1 MKTWFRLHDDADNPH
16 WGKEQPR
23 DRMTLFWYRYLGK
36 EPWYTWRSW
45 MLMELMMNPFWWV
58 MGVIVCCVAVV
69 LNGN

>member
-1 MKTWFRLHDDADNPH
+1 MKTWFRLHDDADNPN

-45 MLMELMMNPFWWV
+45 MLMELMNPFWWIMAV
-58 MGVIVCCVAVV
+58 IGYCGVVV
-69 LNGN
+69 LNGF

>member
-1 MKTWFRLHDDADNPH
+1 MKTWFRLHDDADNPN

-45 MLMELMMNPFWWV
+45 MLGELMMNPFWWV
-58 MGVIVCCVAVV
+58 MAVIGCCGAVV
-69 LNGN
+69 LNGF